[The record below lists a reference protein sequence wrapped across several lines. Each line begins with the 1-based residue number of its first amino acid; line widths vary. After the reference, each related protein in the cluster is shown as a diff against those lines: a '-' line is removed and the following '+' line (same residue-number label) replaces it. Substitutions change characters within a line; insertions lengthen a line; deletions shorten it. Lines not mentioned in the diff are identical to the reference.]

1 MMVAAL
7 YLGLAAVVAG
17 VYALIS
23 RDINRA
29 VKQESPPISLEG
41 GQIPDLEAVDSEL
54 AAATADSPHGP

>member
-1 MMVAAL
+1 MMVAAF

-29 VKQESPPISLEG
+29 VTQGSPPISLEG
-41 GQIPDLEAVDSEL
+41 GQILNPEAVDSDL
-54 AAATADSPHGP
+54 AAVIGDSPHGP